1 MYFLFSWVDSKSEIA
16 DPYGNSLFGTL
27 RSCQAGFQSRCNLSR
42 SHRRSVRVPIT
53 PQRHQPLLLPVFFI
67 YTILEG
73 VKLYLWCRFAPLK
86 RTTTLNA
93 FTHAWWLLVYLLR
106 RGWTPFWTLFLWIL
120 VLLQSYFIDGETE
133 VWRICG
139 TCPRTPGVEVP
150 ELRWLN
156 SFWRWCGLRDEV
168 VQHWVKDTLHGQSV
182 RVSAS
187 WILW

>member
-1 MYFLFSWVDSKSEIA
+1 MSRGGSEREKGRHRIPSRLQA
-16 DPYGNSLFGTL
+16 L
-27 RSCQAGFQSRCNLSR
+27 SCQHRARCGAQIHRPRDHDLSQSWTLSHPGAPR
-42 SHRRSVRVPIT
+42 I
-53 PQRHQPLLLPVFFI
+53 FFI

-73 VKLYLWCRFAPLK
+73 VKLYPRCRFAPLK

-93 FTHAWWLLVYLLR
+93 FTRAWWPLVYLLR

-120 VLLQSYFIDGETE
+120 VLSQSYFIDGETE
-133 VWRICG
+133 VWRICS

-150 ELRWLN
+150 EPRWLN
-156 SFWRWCGLRDEV
+156 SFWRWCGLRDEF
-168 VQHWVKDTLHGQSV
+168 VQHWVKDTLHGQSA